1 MKPHS
6 RGRRGEG
13 RTLEVVNALPHLSH
27 LKGRSP
33 VCVRMC
39 VTSVPLLANALPH
52 CPTPNSERGGG
63 RAPFARLQQSA
74 EALLENRHSGGGWGD
89 PLRDPVETP

>member
-52 CPTPNSERGGG
+52 SRHLYGRSPAEPRHGSAAGRWGAFLQNRPPLVLSGHAASLTPY
-63 RAPFARLQQSA
+63 
-74 EALLENRHSGGGWGD
+74 
-89 PLRDPVETP
+89 